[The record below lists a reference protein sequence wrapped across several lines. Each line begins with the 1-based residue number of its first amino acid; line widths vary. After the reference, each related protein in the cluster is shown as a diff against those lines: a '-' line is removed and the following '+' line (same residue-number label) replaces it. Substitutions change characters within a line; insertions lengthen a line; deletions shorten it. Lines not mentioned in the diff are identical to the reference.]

1 MGMLANSSSDQRPR
15 RGTLFHLLWPVT
27 SYVVT
32 NVTVTLFWLF
42 FFVFNRTVVIGRRNV
57 GEESNTLLLSNHQS
71 MLDSFVVGL
80 AAFYPRSWLKPRLLP
95 CGRYV
100 PRIFK
105 RIAVSFGAPVDY
117 TDLLA
122 MPRTRETAQAVIDR
136 VMAAIRV
143 QHAELRRQR
152 TRDVPAVD
160 EARGGA
166 HPG

>member
-80 AAFYPRSWLKPRLLP
+80 AAFYPRSRLKPHLIPWNPAAADNFYITLLLVVLDDTSHLIWVQ
-95 CGRYV
+95 GLRGHLHLLHLILQV
-100 PRIFK
+100 LPR
-105 RIAVSFGAPVDY
+105 
-117 TDLLA
+117 
-122 MPRTRETAQAVIDR
+122 
-136 VMAAIRV
+136 
-143 QHAELRRQR
+143 
-152 TRDVPAVD
+152 
-160 EARGGA
+160 
-166 HPG
+166 